1 MDHLDGNFNALNR
14 YIKVSYGDMNMND
27 KDIDVIQTTETE
39 IGGIKKTLK
48 KFKRKCSVVRVAQAK
63 GWRNVVVLDPKADK
77 KYFFGKVIN
86 PPPDINIG
94 DELFIG
100 FEDLPYE
107 LPGIKQKIILMTLDG
122 FQLDWT
128 MV

>member
-1 MDHLDGNFNALNR
+1 M
-14 YIKVSYGDMNMND
+14 SD
-27 KDIDVIQTTETE
+27 KEIDVVQTTETE

-63 GWRNVVVLDPKADK
+63 GWRNVVVLDTKSDK

-86 PPPDINIG
+86 PPPDIKPG

-100 FEDLPYE
+100 FEELPYE

>member
-1 MDHLDGNFNALNR
+1 MADNE
-14 YIKVSYGDMNMND
+14 
-27 KDIDVIQTTETE
+27 IDVVQTTVTE
-39 IGGIKKTLK
+39 IGGIKKALK
-48 KFKRKCSVVRVAQAK
+48 KVKRKCTVVRVAQAK
-63 GWRNVVVLDPKADK
+63 AWRNVVVQDSKTNK

-86 PPPDINIG
+86 PPPEINPG
-94 DELFIG
+94 DELYIG

-122 FQLDWT
+122 LQLDWT

>member
-1 MDHLDGNFNALNR
+1 MITMEEN
-14 YIKVSYGDMNMND
+14 
-27 KDIDVIQTTETE
+27 DIDNIQTTETE
-39 IGGIKKTLK
+39 IGGVKKTIK

-63 GWRNVVVLDPKADK
+63 GWRNVVVHDGKADK
-77 KYFFGKVIN
+77 KYFFGKVVNAPPEIN
-86 PPPDINIG
+86 PG
-94 DELFIG
+94 EELFIG
-100 FEDLPYE
+100 FEELPYE

>member
-1 MDHLDGNFNALNR
+1 MDE
-14 YIKVSYGDMNMND
+14 
-27 KDIDVIQTTETE
+27 KDIDVVNTTETE

-48 KFKRKCSVVRVAQAK
+48 KVKRKCTVVRVAQAK
-63 GWRNVVVLDPKADK
+63 GWRNVVVLDGKSQK

-86 PPPDINIG
+86 EPALNPG

-100 FEDLPYE
+100 YEDMPYE

-122 FQLDWT
+122 LQLDWT

>member
-1 MDHLDGNFNALNR
+1 MADNN
-14 YIKVSYGDMNMND
+14 
-27 KDIDVIQTTETE
+27 IDVVQTTETE

-48 KFKRKCSVVRVAQAK
+48 KFKRKCTVVRVAQAK
-63 GWRNVVVLDPKADK
+63 GWRNVVVSDSKENK
-77 KYFFGKVIN
+77 KYFFGKVVN
-86 PPPDINIG
+86 PPPEINPG

-128 MV
+128 QV

>member
-1 MDHLDGNFNALNR
+1 
-14 YIKVSYGDMNMND
+14 MND
-27 KDIDVIQTTETE
+27 KDIDVVQTIETE
-39 IGGIKKTLK
+39 VDGIKKRLK
-48 KFKRKCSVVRVAQAK
+48 KVKRKCTVVRVAQAK
-63 GWRNVVVLDPKADK
+63 AWRNVVVTDTKTNK

-86 PPPDINIG
+86 PPPEINPG
-94 DELFIG
+94 DELYIG
-100 FEDLPYE
+100 YEDMPYE

>member
-1 MDHLDGNFNALNR
+1 MT
-14 YIKVSYGDMNMND
+14 D
-27 KDIDVIQTTETE
+27 KDIDVIQITETE
-39 IGGIKKTLK
+39 ISGIKKTLK
-48 KFKRKCSVVRVAQAK
+48 KVKRKCTVVRVAQAK
-63 GWRNVVVLDPKADK
+63 AWRNVVVQDQKTNQ

-86 PPPDINIG
+86 PPPEIKPG
-94 DELFIG
+94 DELYIG
-100 FEDLPYE
+100 YEDLPYE

>member
-1 MDHLDGNFNALNR
+1 MADNE
-14 YIKVSYGDMNMND
+14 
-27 KDIDVIQTTETE
+27 IDVIQTTETE

-48 KFKRKCSVVRVAQAK
+48 KYKRKCTVVRVAQAK
-63 GWRNVVVLDPKADK
+63 GWRNIVVVDSKTDK

-86 PPPDINIG
+86 PPPEINPG
-94 DELFIG
+94 DELYIG
-100 FEDLPYE
+100 YEDLPYD
-107 LPGIKQKIILMTLDG
+107 LPGIKNKIILMTLDG

>member
-1 MDHLDGNFNALNR
+1 
-14 YIKVSYGDMNMND
+14 MND
-27 KDIDVIQTTETE
+27 KDTDDVQTIETE
-39 IGGIKKTLK
+39 IDGIKKRLK
-48 KFKRKCSVVRVAQAK
+48 KIKRKCTVVRVAQAK
-63 GWRNVVVLDPKADK
+63 AWRNVVVTDIKTNK

-86 PPPDINIG
+86 PPPEINPG
-94 DELFIG
+94 DELYIG
-100 FEDLPYE
+100 YEDMPYE

>member
-1 MDHLDGNFNALNR
+1 MADN
-14 YIKVSYGDMNMND
+14 
-27 KDIDVIQTTETE
+27 DIDVVQTTETE

-48 KFKRKCSVVRVAQAK
+48 KFKRKCTVVRVAQAK
-63 GWRNVVVLDPKADK
+63 GWRNVVVSDSKENK

-86 PPPDINIG
+86 PPPEINPG

-100 FEDLPYE
+100 FEELPYE

-128 MV
+128 QV

>member
-1 MDHLDGNFNALNR
+1 MADNN
-14 YIKVSYGDMNMND
+14 
-27 KDIDVIQTTETE
+27 IDVVQTTETE

-48 KFKRKCSVVRVAQAK
+48 KFKRKCTVVRVAQAK
-63 GWRNVVVLDPKADK
+63 GWRNVVVSDSKENK
-77 KYFFGKVIN
+77 KYFFGKVSN
-86 PPPDINIG
+86 PPPEINPG

-128 MV
+128 QI

>member
-1 MDHLDGNFNALNR
+1 
-14 YIKVSYGDMNMND
+14 MND
-27 KDIDVIQTTETE
+27 IDTDVIQTTETE
-39 IGGIKKTLK
+39 IDGIKKKLK
-48 KFKRKCSVVRVAQAK
+48 KVKRKCTVVRIAQAK
-63 GWRNVVVLDPKADK
+63 GWRNIVVLDAKTKK

-86 PPPDINIG
+86 PPPEINPG
-94 DELFIG
+94 DELYIG
-100 FEDLPYE
+100 YEDLPYE

>member
-1 MDHLDGNFNALNR
+1 M
-14 YIKVSYGDMNMND
+14 MD
-27 KDIDVIQTTETE
+27 KDVDVVQTTETE
-39 IGGIKKTLK
+39 IDGIRKILK
-48 KFKRKCSVVRVAQAK
+48 KVKRKCTVTRVAQAK
-63 GWRNVVVLDPKADK
+63 AWRNVVVKDNKTDR

-86 PPPDINIG
+86 PPPEIKLG
-94 DELFIG
+94 DELYIG
-100 FEDLPYE
+100 YEDLPYE

>member
-1 MDHLDGNFNALNR
+1 MADNN
-14 YIKVSYGDMNMND
+14 
-27 KDIDVIQTTETE
+27 IDVVQTTETE

-48 KFKRKCSVVRVAQAK
+48 KFKRKCTVVRVAQAK
-63 GWRNVVVLDPKADK
+63 GWRNVVVSDSKENK

-86 PPPDINIG
+86 SPPEINAG

-128 MV
+128 QV

>member
-1 MDHLDGNFNALNR
+1 MADN
-14 YIKVSYGDMNMND
+14 
-27 KDIDVIQTTETE
+27 DIDVVQTTETE
-39 IGGIKKTLK
+39 IGGIKKTLR
-48 KFKRKCSVVRVAQAK
+48 KFKRKCTVVRVAQAK
-63 GWRNVVVLDPKADK
+63 GWRNVVVSDSKENK

-86 PPPDINIG
+86 PPPEINPG
-94 DELFIG
+94 DELYIG
-100 FEDLPYE
+100 YEDLPYE